1 MSRSLIA
8 LTLLSGSLV
17 IAQPQPSASSFSDA
31 QRLTVLSQLVR
42 DPSPKTRLEALRAL
56 ARVKSP
62 ESVSLAL
69 SVLDLPM
76 DPTLD
81 YGLWLTINDLSLP
94 FVQALQS
101 GAWKPEGKERQLEF
115 ALLAIPSELAGQ
127 VLGKLLETRTL
138 DASGTGPWI
147 ELIGRAGTPA
157 QLRLIF
163 DRAVGGTFSPEA
175 TSRALSALA
184 EAVRQRKAFPEGD
197 LGALA
202 GLFAEVQHTDPV
214 RIAAFR
220 LAVLWKERGDWVS
233 GIKPAASG
241 ASTTPAVRTSA
252 FEALR
257 SIGGKSALAALSE
270 LVGNPNP
277 VISRSAV
284 VALAGLDIQRAV
296 PAVVDQAKAMT
307 DESVALE
314 FWRAVLGVKG
324 AGRAIADA
332 LPDHGLQASAARAGM
347 RAARE
352 GGRSEL
358 DLVLALA
365 RGAGLTV
372 NNAEAGVDLIKD
384 LASRA
389 AASGDPE
396 RGEKIFRRNETACLT
411 CHGIGGAGGK
421 VGPDLTSIGASAPMD
436 YLVESV
442 LLPNAKIKEGYHAIL
457 VTTKDG
463 NEHTGTL
470 AKETG
475 TELILRL
482 ASGAEESIAKAEIQK
497 REQGVNS
504 LMPAGLL
511 ESLNSQEQLDLLAFL
526 SRLGK
531 PGDYDAAKGGVARH
545 WLVTQTVHTDGQE
558 GKEYWP
564 ISTAFTD
571 KRWKPVYALV
581 RGVIPKQ
588 LLLDANGGQAWTS
601 RLSFYAATEFTVA
614 QNGTFELNL
623 IANPA
628 AELWVDGKKLGRAG
642 VNRVELASGLHR
654 AVVQIDP
661 KNVPENLRLES
672 ADVSFVLN

>member
-1 MSRSLIA
+1 MSRSLIC
-8 LTLLSGSLV
+8 LTLLTGTLV
-17 IAQPQPSASSFSDA
+17 LAQPSSSVASFSDA
-31 QRLTVLSQLVR
+31 QRLTVLSRLIH

-56 ARVKSP
+56 ARIKSP
-62 ESVSLAL
+62 ESVTLAL

-81 YGLWLTINDLSLP
+81 YGLWLTINDLSQP

-101 GAWKPEGKERQLEF
+101 GTWKPEGKERQLEV
-115 ALLAIPSELAGQ
+115 ALLAIPSDLAGQ

-163 DRAVGGTFSPEA
+163 DHAVGGTFQPEA

-184 EAVRQRKAFPEGD
+184 EAVRQRKAFPDGD
-197 LGALA
+197 LK
-202 GLFAEVQHTDPV
+202 GLGSLLTEEHHSDAV

-220 LAVLWKERGDWVS
+220 LAVLWKDRGEWIS
-233 GIKPAASG
+233 GIKPAAG
-241 ASTTPAVRTSA
+241 APSTAPAVRTSA

-257 SIGGKSALAALSE
+257 SIGGKPALAALEE
-270 LVGNPNP
+270 LIRNQNLE
-277 VISRSAV
+277 IARSAV
-284 VALAGLDIQRAV
+284 VALAGLDMNRAV
-296 PAVVDQAKAMT
+296 PSVVDQARILT
-307 DESVALE
+307 DEAVALE
-314 FWRAVLGVKG
+314 FWRAILGVKG

-332 LPDHGLQASAARAGM
+332 LPDHGLQAPAARAGM

-365 RGAGLTV
+365 RGAGLAV
-372 NNAEAGVDLIKD
+372 NNGEAGVDLIKD

-389 AASGDPE
+389 AATGDPG
-396 RGEKIFRRNETACLT
+396 RGEGIFRRNETACLT

-421 VGPDLTSIGASAPMD
+421 VGPDLTSIGASAPVD

-442 LLPNAKIKEGYHAIL
+442 LLPNAKIKEGYHAVL
-457 VTTKDG
+457 VTTRDG

-470 AKETG
+470 ARETG

-511 ESLNSQEQLDLLAFL
+511 ESLTSQEQLDLFAFL

-545 WLVTQTVHTDGQE
+545 WLLAQTVHTDGQE

-564 ISTAFTD
+564 VSTEFLD

-581 RGVIPKQ
+581 RGVLPRE
-588 LLLDANGGQAWTS
+588 LLLEANGGQAWTS

-614 QNGTFELNL
+614 QAGAVELHL
-623 IANPA
+623 TANPA
-628 AELWVDGKKLGRAG
+628 AELWVDGKKLGREG
-642 VNRVELASGLHR
+642 ITRVELTSGLHR

-672 ADVSFVLN
+672 SDVSFVLN

>member
-17 IAQPQPSASSFSDA
+17 LAQSPSSAPTFSDA
-31 QRLTVLSQLVR
+31 QRLTVLSKLVH
-42 DPSPKTRLEALRAL
+42 DPSPKTRLEALRGL
-56 ARVKSP
+56 ARVRNA
-62 ESVSLAL
+62 ESVTLAL
-69 SVLDLPM
+69 SVLEMPM

-81 YGLWLTINDLSLP
+81 YGLWLTINDLSQP

-101 GAWKPEGKERQLEF
+101 GAWKPEGRERQLEF

-127 VLGKLLETRTL
+127 VLGKLLESRTL
-138 DASGTGPWI
+138 DSSGSGPWI
-147 ELIGRAGTPA
+147 ELIGRAGTSL
-157 QLRLIF
+157 QLRVVF
-163 DRAVGGTFSPEA
+163 DRAVGGTWSPEA
-175 TSRALSALA
+175 TARALVALA

-202 GLFAEVQHTDPV
+202 GLFTEDHHSDTV
-214 RIAAFR
+214 RSAAFR
-220 LAVLWKERGDWVS
+220 LAILWKERGDWVP
-233 GIKPAASG
+233 GIKPAAS
-241 ASTTPAVRTSA
+241 APNTPPAVRSSA

-257 SIGGKSALAALSE
+257 AIGGKSGLAALDE
-270 LVGNPNP
+270 LVRNPNP
-277 VISRSAV
+277 EISRSAA
-284 VALAGLDIQRAV
+284 VALAGLDINRAV
-296 PAVVDQAKAMT
+296 PSVVEQVKTLT
-307 DESVALE
+307 DEAVALD
-314 FWRAVLGVKG
+314 FWRAVLSVKG

-332 LPDHGLQASAARAGM
+332 LPDHGLQAPAARAGM

-365 RGAGLTV
+365 RGSGLTA
-372 NNAEAGVDLIKD
+372 NNAAAGADLIKD
-384 LASRA
+384 LATGA
-389 AASGDPE
+389 ATSGDAN
-396 RGEKIFRRNETACLT
+396 RGEWIFRRNETACLT

-442 LLPNAKIKEGYHAIL
+442 VLPNAKIKEGYHAVL

-470 AKETG
+470 ARETG

-511 ESLNSQEQLDLLAFL
+511 ESLNSQEQLDLFAFL

-545 WLVTQTVHTDGQE
+545 WLLTQTVHTDGQE

-581 RGVIPKQ
+581 RGVIPRQ
-588 LLLDANGGQAWTS
+588 LLLDANGGEAWTS

-614 QNGTFELNL
+614 QTGAVQLNL
-623 IANPA
+623 TANPA

-642 VNRVELASGLHR
+642 VNRVELSSGLHR
-654 AVVQIDP
+654 VVVQIDP